1 MKVTVCKEYELSE
14 RPLVVETDFGRIAV
28 LRKDGEVLAF
38 EDVCTHDDGPLA
50 EGEIEG
56 DSIVCPR
63 HGASFDM
70 KKGTALRMPATEGIA
85 TFTAVIRDGQVEVE
99 ID

>member
-1 MKVTVCKEYELSE
+1 MNIVLCKEYELSN

-28 LRKDGEVLAF
+28 LRQEGEVLAF

-50 EGEIEG
+50 EGDIEG
-56 DSIVCPR
+56 SSIVCPR
-63 HGASFDM
+63 HGAAFDL
-70 KKGTALRMPATEGIA
+70 KTGAALRMPATEGIA
-85 TFTAVIRDGQVEVE
+85 TFPVVIRDGLVEVE